1 MKIEEEI
8 FKTYILNENKLIK
21 YGFIKEKDTY
31 KYSIKFMDDT
41 FRANIIINKDG
52 KVEGKVFDL
61 DAESEYTNFRVENIT
76 GSFALTI
83 KEEYQNILKDIRNN
97 CFDKKYFIF
106 KKTNKLAELIINK
119 YKVTPEF
126 LWEKNPTFGVFRN
139 KKSEKWFAI
148 IMNIDKSKIIP
159 NQNGE
164 IEILNLKL
172 DDINYLKRKGIYP
185 AYHMNKKS
193 WVSIILDGT
202 LTDEEIMKLV
212 DISYELSDI
221 KDEWIIPA
229 NPKYFDVITYIESL
243 PVFSWKQPK
252 NIKLGDTV
260 YIYLGAP
267 YSAILYKCKVIE
279 LDLYDEPKNP
289 IMNLELIKKY
299 DPKEYQF
306 TKLKEYGLNS
316 VRSARR
322 IPSKLSKELN
332 K

>member
-8 FKTYILNENKLIK
+8 FKTYILNEKKLIK
-21 YGFIKEKDTY
+21 YGFTKEKESY
-31 KYSIKFMDDT
+31 KYSKKFMDGT
-41 FRANIIINKDG
+41 FRADITIDNQGKITG
-52 KVEGKVFDL
+52 KVYDL
-61 DAESEYTNFRVENIT
+61 DAESEYTNFRVEDIN
-76 GSFALTI
+76 GSFALTV
-83 KEEYQNILKDIRNN
+83 KEEYQNILKDIRDN
-97 CFDKKYFIF
+97 CFEKKYFAFSQSNRI
-106 KKTNKLAELIINK
+106 TELIINK

-126 LWEKNPTFGVFRN
+126 LWEKSPTDGVFRN
-139 KKSEKWFAI
+139 PKSEKWFGL
-148 IMNIDKSKIIP
+148 IMNIDKSKIVP
-159 NQNGE
+159 KQTGE

-172 DDINYLKRKGIYP
+172 DDINYQKYKGIYP

-193 WVSIILDGT
+193 WVSIILDDT

-212 DISYELSDI
+212 DISYELSDL

-252 NIKLGDTV
+252 NINIGDTV

-279 LDLYDEPKNP
+279 LDLYDEPQRP
-289 IMNLELIKKY
+289 TMNLELIQKY
-299 DPKEYQF
+299 DPKEYPF
-306 TKLKEYGLNS
+306 NKLKEYGLNS

-322 IPSKLSKELN
+322 IPSKLSRELN